1 MNANAKLL
9 SMIDQY
15 RDQLRTKDAD
25 ITLLKTSIAELERQ
39 KYEAYKKISEL
50 TSNKS
55 T

>member
-1 MNANAKLL
+1 MNATAL
-9 SMIDQY
+9 IEQY

-25 ITLLKTSIAELERQ
+25 ITLLKKSIAELERQ